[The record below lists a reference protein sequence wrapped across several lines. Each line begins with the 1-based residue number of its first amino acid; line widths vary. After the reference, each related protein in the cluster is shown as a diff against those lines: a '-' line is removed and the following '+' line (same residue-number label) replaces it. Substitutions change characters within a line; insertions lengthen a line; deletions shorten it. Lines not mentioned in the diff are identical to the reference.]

1 MEDKR
6 KLETMNNIIKLIL
19 QINGKGRLFKK
30 SDLETNKLLFV
41 NENFKFFLQF
51 IPQSIS
57 NGIKI

>member
-19 QINGKGRLFKK
+19 QINGKERLFKK

>member
-6 KLETMNNIIKLIL
+6 KLETMNNIIKLIP
-19 QINGKGRLFKK
+19 QINGKERLFKK